1 MATTFNTTPMIP
13 TISTAVDE
21 QGDTPTGSDSALV
34 DDNDADDSLMGGTGS
49 DRLLGGSGDD
59 SLMGGTGD
67 DRLLGGSGV
76 DSLMGGTGDDR
87 LLGGSGA
94 DWLMGDTGNDR
105 LLGGSGADSLM
116 GGTGNDRLLGGSGAD
131 WLNGG
136 SGADIFIF
144 RNLSD
149 STLAASDI
157 IDDFI
162 QGIDQIDLSRIDA
175 NTNFAGDQAFV
186 FAGQSGSA
194 VANSVNWFE
203 SSGNTVIQVDVDGN
217 LGADMQLVL
226 VGTNLGLTAADFVL

>member
-1 MATTFNTTPMIP
+1 MATTFNTTPIIP

-67 DRLLGGSGV
+67 DRLLGGSGA
-76 DSLMGGTGDDR
+76 DSLMGGTGNDR
-87 LLGGSGA
+87 LLGGSG
-94 DWLMGDTGNDR
+94 DDSLMGGTGNDR
-105 LLGGSGADSLM
+105 LLGGSGADWLM

-157 IDDFI
+157 IEDFTR
-162 QGIDQIDLSRIDA
+162 GIDKINLSRIDS
-175 NTNFAGDQAFV
+175 NTALADDQAFL

-203 SSGNTVIQVDVDGN
+203 SDGNTVVQVDVDGN
-217 LGADMQLVL
+217 PGADMQLIL

>member
-1 MATTFNTTPMIP
+1 MATTFNTTPIIP

-21 QGDTPTGSDSALV
+21 QGDTLTGSDSAFV
-34 DDNDADDSLMGGTGS
+34 NDNDADDSLMGGTGS
-49 DRLLGGSGDD
+49 DRLLGGSGVDW
-59 SLMGGTGD
+59 LMGGTGD

-76 DSLMGGTGDDR
+76 D
-87 LLGGSGA
+87 
-94 DWLMGDTGNDR
+94 W
-105 LLGGSGADSLM
+105 LM

-136 SGADIFIF
+136 SGADTFIF

-162 QGIDQIDLSRIDA
+162 RGIDKIDLSRIDA
-175 NTNFAGDQAFV
+175 NTKLAGDQAFV
-186 FAGQSGSA
+186 FAGQSDRA

-217 LGADMQLVL
+217 RGADMQLIL

>member
-1 MATTFNTTPMIP
+1 M
-13 TISTAVDE
+13 
-21 QGDTPTGSDSALV
+21 GDTGNDRLLGGSG
-34 DDNDADDSLMGGTGS
+34 ADWLMGGTGN

-67 DRLLGGSGV
+67 
-76 DSLMGGTGDDR
+76 
-87 LLGGSGA
+87 
-94 DWLMGDTGNDR
+94 DR

-157 IDDFI
+157 IEDFTR
-162 QGIDQIDLSRIDA
+162 GIDKINLSRIDA
-175 NTNFAGDQAFV
+175 NTALADDQAFL
-186 FAGQSGSA
+186 FAGQLGSA

-203 SSGNTVIQVDVDGN
+203 SGGNTVVQVDVNGN
-217 LGADMQLVL
+217 EGADMQLIL
-226 VGTNLGLTAADFVL
+226 VGINLGLTAADFVL